1 MLPFK
6 MRVYQ
11 IVAESEKPVNADDV
25 MAALKPEYG
34 GERQFSRKRVEHY
47 LDAITAVGM
56 IKEESFK
63 FNEKSE
69 LTIDYVPTNLGIER
83 LKYIPAK

>member
-11 IVAESEKPVNADDV
+11 VVAEAKEPVNADDV
-25 MAALKPEYG
+25 MECLKSEYS
-34 GERQFSRKRVEHY
+34 GEKQFNRKRVEHY

-56 IKEESFK
+56 IREHEMKFDESG
-63 FNEKSE
+63 EVR
-69 LTIDYVPTNLGIER
+69 IDYVPTQLGLER
-83 LKYIPAK
+83 LKYIPQ